1 MSIVNRYSA
10 FAKEEAKAALQ
21 SLLASTDNPSAYSA
35 IMEKLGQFL
44 GDVLNQR
51 ISNEHR
57 CLLAS
62 TAEDAD
68 FLSKGIYD
76 RLKEGHS
83 TKAAVF
89 WNNHYSVPGGS
100 IAPIVHKYL
109 EPGYESATV
118 LVIAKSVISG
128 SCVVRTNILELIEHM
143 IPERIFIVS
152 PVMHSKS
159 EAALR
164 KEFPSEIADKFEFVV
179 LAVDEERT
187 ADGEVKPGIG
197 GEIYPLLGLRD
208 QPARISYMPKLVRQL
223 AAL

>member
-1 MSIVNRYSA
+1 MSMVNRYSA
-10 FAKEEAKAALQ
+10 YAGAEARAAFQ

-35 IMEKLGQFL
+35 LMEKLGQFL
-44 GDVLNQR
+44 GDALNQQ

-143 IPERIFIVS
+143 SPERIFIVS
-152 PVMHSKS
+152 PVMHSNS
-159 EAALR
+159 EESLR
-164 KEFPSEIADKFEFVV
+164 KEFPSEISDKFEFVV
-179 LAVDEERT
+179 LAIDEVRT
-187 ADGEVKPGIG
+187 DEGEVQPGIG

-208 QPARISYMPKLVRQL
+208 QPARISYMPNLVRQL